1 MTAITSRSGETVAA
15 YRIDETYDWNY
26 ANAPAVPSQVPV
38 PAVLGV
44 WDFCGLPLRSPLGMP
59 AGPLLNSGWIL
70 YYAALGFDVLTYK
83 TVRSSARASH
93 PMPNL
98 LPVSSAPLTTGAA
111 TVVADPARPDPDSW
125 AISFG
130 MPSKDP
136 VVWQQDVE
144 AARKGLPPDKVLVV
158 SVAASPDE
166 TWTLDRIAGDF
177 ARCARHA
184 RDAGAHAIEANLS
197 CPNVRSRE
205 GSLYQSPEASGAI
218 AAAIR
223 LSVPELPLVLKVGLL
238 DNPDHAAA
246 FVRAI
251 AGRADAISTANTISA
266 LVQQP
271 DGTPLFGG
279 LTRGVGGRVIGP
291 RCLAELAMLRGVVDD
306 AGAGVRL
313 ISVGGVGSTVDV
325 VDRLRAGA
333 HHVQIATAAML
344 NPRIGL
350 QIRDELV
357 AVGRSASL

>member
-1 MTAITSRSGETVAA
+1 MTAITSRAGETVAA
-15 YRIDETYDWNY
+15 YRINETYDWNY
-26 ANAPAVPSQVPV
+26 AHAPAVPSAVSV
-38 PAVLGV
+38 PAVPGA
-44 WDFCGLPLRSPLGMP
+44 WNFCGLPLSSPLGMP

-93 PMPNL
+93 ALPNL

-111 TVVADPARPDPDSW
+111 TVVADPQRQDPDSW

-144 AARKGLPPDKVLVV
+144 AARQRLPPDKVLVV
-158 SVAASPDE
+158 SVVASPDE
-166 TWTLDRIAGDF
+166 TWTLEQIAGDF

-197 CPNVRSRE
+197 CPNVCSQE

-223 LSVPELPLVLKVGLL
+223 LSVPELPLILKIGLL
-238 DNPDHAAA
+238 DGPDHAAA
-246 FVRAI
+246 LVRAI
-251 AGRADAISTANTISA
+251 AGRADAISTANTITA
-266 LVQQP
+266 LVKQP
-271 DGTPLFGG
+271 DGTPLFDG
-279 LTRGVGGRVIGP
+279 LTRGVGGRIIGP
-291 RCLAELAMLRGVVDD
+291 RCLAELAMLRGVIDE

-313 ISVGGVGSTVDV
+313 ISVGGVASAADV
-325 VDRLRAGA
+325 VDRLEAGA

-344 NPRIGL
+344 NPRIGV
-350 QIRDELV
+350 QIREELHL
-357 AVGRSASL
+357 RM

>member
-1 MTAITSRSGETVAA
+1 MTPITSRAGETLAA
-15 YRIDETYDWNY
+15 YRITETYDWNY
-26 ANAPAVPSQVPV
+26 AHAPAVPSQVVPV
-38 PAVLGV
+38 PAVPGT

-93 PMPNL
+93 ALPNL
-98 LPVSSAPLTTGAA
+98 LPIRSVPLTTGAA
-111 TVVADPARPDPDSW
+111 TLVADPAQPDPDSW

-158 SVAASPDE
+158 SVVASPDE
-166 TWTLDRIAGDF
+166 TWTLDQIAGDF

-184 RDAGAHAIEANLS
+184 RDAGADAIEANLS
-197 CPNVRSRE
+197 CPNVCSQE
-205 GSLYQSPEASGAI
+205 GSLYQSPDASGAI

-223 LSVPELPLVLKVGLL
+223 LSVPELPLVLKIGLM
-238 DNPDHAAA
+238 DDSEHAAA
-246 FVRAI
+246 FVRAV
-251 AGRADAISTANTISA
+251 AGSVAAISTANTITA
-266 LVQQP
+266 VVKRP
-271 DGTPLFGG
+271 DGTPLFDG

-291 RCLAELAMLRGVVDD
+291 RCLAELAMLRGVIDE

-313 ISVGGVGSTVDV
+313 ISVGGIGSTVDV

-350 QIRDELV
+350 QIREEL
-357 AVGRSASL
+357 ARRT